1 MKIPG
6 QIPVKINTAI
16 LIDAFDGIDW
26 LERCLEWN
34 FMVLS
39 GVP

>member
-1 MKIPG
+1 MAAQKCTGP
-6 QIPVKINTAI
+6 AI

-26 LERCLEWN
+26 REGCLEWN

-39 GVP
+39 GVR